1 LPKAQEREAKGLWA
15 RNQGIPIT
23 PPRNTKGHTVANTAD
38 WLRDDACFK
47 KAGFFLRCKMS
58 LMTQPV

>member
-23 PPRNTKGHTVANTAD
+23 PSRNTKGHTVANTAD

-47 KAGFFLRCKMS
+47 KAAFFRGAKCR
-58 LMTQPV
+58 